1 MLELFVEAGP
11 QSGQRFALAASTV
24 LGRGQ
29 FADLVIADLAVS
41 RRHAQIEPE
50 GAAWLLRDLES
61 ANGTRHNGKVLLA
74 PVRLDDGDA
83 VNSARPD
90 CGCACPI
97 AAKRRRPRRR
107 RRQRSSRCRCR
118 KRR

>member
-41 RRHAQIEPE
+41 RRHAQI
-50 GAAWLLRDLES
+50 
-61 ANGTRHNGKVLLA
+61 
-74 PVRLDDGDA
+74 
-83 VNSARPD
+83 
-90 CGCACPI
+90 
-97 AAKRRRPRRR
+97 
-107 RRQRSSRCRCR
+107 
-118 KRR
+118 

>member
-11 QSGQRFALAASTV
+11 QSGQRFALVASTV

-50 GAAWLLRDLES
+50 GVVWRLRDLES
-61 ANGTRHNGKVLLA
+61 ANGTRHM
-74 PVRLDDGDA
+74 
-83 VNSARPD
+83 S
-90 CGCACPI
+90 
-97 AAKRRRPRRR
+97 
-107 RRQRSSRCRCR
+107 CR
-118 KRR
+118 

>member
-1 MLELFVEAGP
+1 MLELLVESGP
-11 QSGQRFALAASTV
+11 QSGQRFALASSTV

-50 GAAWLLRDLES
+50 GATWLLRDLES

-83 VNSARPD
+83 VELGQTRLRVRLPER
-90 CGCACPI
+90 ACN
-97 AAKRRRPRRR
+97 R
-107 RRQRSSRCRCR
+107 
-118 KRR
+118 